1 MARLEIEGLS
11 KHFGST
17 VAVHEVSLD
26 VRDGEF
32 VMLLGPSGCG
42 KTTTLRM
49 IAGFIAPTAG
59 RVRLGGKDITMLPP
73 WKRNTGM
80 VFQSYALFPHLTVAE
95 NVAFGLEMRK
105 VPKSDIPARV
115 TEALRLVRLGGL
127 AERLPRQLSGGQ
139 QQRVALARAL
149 VIRPDVL
156 LLDEPLSNLD
166 AKLRET
172 VRVEIREL
180 QHKLGITT
188 VMVTH
193 DQEEALI
200 MADRLVVMSEGAV
213 RQVGSQRDL
222 YERPADR
229 FVAGF
234 VGRSNLLSG
243 RVIGPGRFETEAG
256 VAIACLDGALGP
268 GVIALRPER
277 LALGAAAA
285 GLDNR
290 LQRHGRAGFL
300 SRRRRSTCTCACRAR
315 TAWWST
321 CPTVRTAPCRRK
333 ATGST
338 WAGPPPPRSCW
349 PKKAAQPAVERATS
363 TEAEQGGAMSNK
375 TMQSHVSRRG
385 VLKGAAAA
393 RGLERAGRIPGVRPD
408 GQEDRAVHLGRRLR
422 QSADQARLEA
432 GAGAAGLDR
441 GERRSP
447 GRAAQGQDGR
457 REALAQGHV
466 RRAGADRDR
475 YRRIDRDR
483 TCWSRSICP
492 GSRMRRTS

>member
-1 MARLEIEGLS
+1 VARLEIEGLS
-11 KHFGST
+11 KHFGRT
-17 VAVHEVSLD
+17 VAVHEFSLD

-59 RVRLGGKDITMLPP
+59 RVRLGGKDITVLPP
-73 WKRNTGM
+73 WKRDTGM

-105 VPKSDIPARV
+105 IQKSDIPKRV
-115 TEALRLVRLGGL
+115 TEALRLVRLDGL
-127 AERLPRQLSGGQ
+127 ADRLPRQLSGGQ

-149 VIRPDVL
+149 IIRPDVL

-166 AKLRET
+166 AKLREM

-180 QHKLGITT
+180 QHELGITT

-200 MADRLVVMSEGAV
+200 MADRLVVMSDGAV

-234 VGRSNLLSG
+234 VGRSNLLAG
-243 RVIGPGRFETEAG
+243 RVVGPGRFETEAG

-285 GLDNR
+285 GLDN
-290 LQRHGRAGFL
+290 HL
-300 SRRRRSTCTCACRAR
+300 SG
-315 TAWWST
+315 
-321 CPTVRTAPCRRK
+321 TVELVSYL
-333 ATGST
+333 GS
-338 WAGPPPPRSCW
+338 SID
-349 PKKAAQPAVERATS
+349 V
-363 TEAEQGGAMSNK
+363 
-375 TMQSHVSRRG
+375 HVRVS
-385 VLKGAAAA
+385 
-393 RGLERAGRIPGVRPD
+393 
-408 GQEDRAVHLGRRLR
+408 
-422 QSADQARLEA
+422 SADRVVV
-432 GAGAAGLDR
+432 
-441 GERRSP
+441 SVP
-447 GRAAQGQDGR
+447 NRADGTLPQ
-457 REALAQGHV
+457 EG
-466 RRAGADRDR
+466 D
-475 YRRIDRDR
+475 RIDVGWPA
-483 TCWSRSICP
+483 TAAVVLP
-492 GSRMRRTS
+492 GEGGTANA